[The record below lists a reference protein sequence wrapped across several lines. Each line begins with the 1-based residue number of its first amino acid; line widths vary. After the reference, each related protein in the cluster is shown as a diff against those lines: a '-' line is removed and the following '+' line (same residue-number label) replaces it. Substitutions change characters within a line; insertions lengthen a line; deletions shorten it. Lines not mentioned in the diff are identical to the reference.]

1 MKVPRIPIPML
12 DPFDS
17 RFLIPVNF
25 FLPEILIILMNPGF
39 LQVLNKSG
47 RSLAEVLLN
56 AFNSL
61 EKPSLL
67 RKNVLPPYSRQDS
80 LKEARVLCR
89 D

>member
-1 MKVPRIPIPML
+1 MFAKEVWRL
-12 DPFDS
+12 
-17 RFLIPVNF
+17 VK
-25 FLPEILIILMNPGF
+25 
-39 LQVLNKSG
+39 KSG
-47 RSLAEVLLN
+47 LEPYTGKNAVPWNYGIEATTEQGEKIEPEVLLN

>member
-1 MKVPRIPIPML
+1 MEATTEQGEKIEP
-12 DPFDS
+12 
-17 RFLIPVNF
+17 
-25 FLPEILIILMNPGF
+25 
-39 LQVLNKSG
+39 
-47 RSLAEVLLN
+47 EVLLN